1 MLSRR
6 ARPASDEDAPDFEG
20 TDRGGEG
27 ESAGELFVNVGRK
40 DGAKPSDFQGI
51 LEDQGFELDEI
62 DYVRV
67 RQRHTFVGVSEELLR
82 RALNAQD
89 GAEIAGRKAMAE
101 RARPR
106 GN

>member
-1 MLSRR
+1 M
-6 ARPASDEDAPDFEG
+6 D
-20 TDRGGEG
+20 
-27 ESAGELFVNVGRK
+27 SAGEIFVNVGRK

-62 DYVRV
+62 DYVLV
-67 RQRHTFVGVSEELLR
+67 RQRHTFVGVSEELVR
-82 RALNAQD
+82 RALNALD